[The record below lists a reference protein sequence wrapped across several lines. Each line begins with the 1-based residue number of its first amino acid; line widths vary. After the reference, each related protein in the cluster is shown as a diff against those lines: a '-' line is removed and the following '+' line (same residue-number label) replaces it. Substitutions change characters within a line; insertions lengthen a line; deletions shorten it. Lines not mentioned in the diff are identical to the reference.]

1 MLWSL
6 VSAIIADFRQKGF
19 KKKNNFMVI
28 FLHSLAVFELK
39 SQFLRHIW
47 QKYFKIGSRTFFVY
61 VSFLQDNQSRTVPS
75 LRSPK
80 FTPKVK
86 IGSRVLSKG
95 YRIQKNSILFDIT
108 ILFNFWYFDTVLLLI
123 RVARWFVLKPKIPIW
138 VNLGGP

>member
-1 MLWSL
+1 
-6 VSAIIADFRQKGF
+6 
-19 KKKNNFMVI
+19 MVI

-75 LRSPK
+75 LGSPK
-80 FTPKVK
+80 VTPKVK

-95 YRIQKNSILFDIT
+95 YRILFDIT
-108 ILFNFWYFDTVLLLI
+108 ILFNF
-123 RVARWFVLKPKIPIW
+123 
-138 VNLGGP
+138 